1 MPRHPH
7 ALQSAL
13 DEVRFGPSRILSV
26 RDSMPTAREA
36 EHRVEQWLRTKQVER
51 AGEVLVITGRGA
63 GSVDNVPVIR
73 GAVQKLLTSL
83 RRRGVV
89 SQVEE
94 HTPGSFVVR
103 LAPMRALFEA
113 TRRHRDPAPPVAP
126 PPSPV
131 GLQEL
136 EPATRDRL
144 RALAIRSLESLG
156 LQRLDPAFVAD
167 EMERQFGLLARG
179 VPEHGDRE
187 RWLRDAIER
196 ALEEFE
202 NELR

>member
-1 MPRHPH
+1 MPRSPRG
-7 ALQSAL
+7 LQRAF
-13 DEVRFGPSRILSV
+13 DELRFGPSRILSV
-26 RDSMPTAREA
+26 RDTLPSAREA

-63 GSVDNVPVIR
+63 GSVDQVPVIR
-73 GAVQKLLTSL
+73 GAVQKLLGTL

-89 SQVEE
+89 SEVQE

-113 TRRHRDPAPPVAP
+113 TRRQKDPAPPSQA
-126 PPSPV
+126 SPK

-136 EPATRDRL
+136 EPATRERL
-144 RALAIRSLESLG
+144 RLLAVRSLESLG
-156 LQRLDPAFVAD
+156 LRRLDAGFVSD
-167 EMERQFGLLARG
+167 EMERQFALLARG
-179 VPEHGDRE
+179 VPESGDRD
-187 RWLRDAIER
+187 RWLRDAIDR

-202 NELR
+202 TEP